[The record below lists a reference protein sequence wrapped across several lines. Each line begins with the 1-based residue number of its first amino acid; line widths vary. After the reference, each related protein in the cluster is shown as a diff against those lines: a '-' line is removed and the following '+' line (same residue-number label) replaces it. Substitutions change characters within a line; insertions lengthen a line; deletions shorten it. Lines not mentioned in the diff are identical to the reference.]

1 MKTANFTFVKKTS
14 FYLALTFLLQSADAL
29 AVTQY
34 RSQPP
39 TFIHDPSEM
48 RTSISLPGSA
58 KIEKLNV
65 PTKMIRTRTKRAE
78 KDERIEPIGIYVA
91 KDEKSLDQLARQL
104 AQRGKEKQLHD
115 LFLEKLRKKG
125 PTNETKVKIILTED
139 ALPLINMDAL
149 SKLLSK
155 THHNVA
161 VNGAEIFKN
170 MNLRKELF
178 AQIKP
183 FFSKND
189 RQTLWNKMKQGEVIH
204 VDEELLP
211 AFAEKMVKRY
221 IPYRGPNCFHASL
234 SFHGQKLSGSPLV
247 NVKEEKGYHNAMINY
262 DELWRVINSHFYE
275 VNPKESPLKY
285 GDMIVFF
292 SVPKNES
299 APIKYN
305 WIRHTAT
312 YLFGPYTFS
321 KGSKSPD
328 TPYSVKTLTEE
339 WETWRTYTDNLG
351 LKIYRRNSQKMK
363 KVPPIDLTDWIY

>member
-1 MKTANFTFVKKTS
+1 MKTPKFTLLKKKS
-14 FYLALTFLLQSADAL
+14 IYVALTLFLQSVDAL

-34 RSQPP
+34 RSQSQV
-39 TFIHDPSEM
+39 FITDPSEM

-58 KIEKLNV
+58 KIEKLDL
-65 PTKMIRTRTKRAE
+65 PARMIKTRTKRAE
-78 KDERIEPIGIYVA
+78 KDERIEPIGIFVA
-91 KDEKSLDQLARQL
+91 KDEKALDQLVKQL
-104 AQRGKEKQLHD
+104 AQKGQENKLHD
-115 LFLEKLRKKG
+115 ILVEKMRKKG

-139 ALPLINMDAL
+139 VLPLINMDSL
-149 SKLLSK
+149 SRLLAK
-155 THHNVA
+155 THHNV
-161 VNGAEIFKN
+161 VISGDEIFKN
-170 MNLRKELF
+170 PDLRKELF

-189 RQTLWNKMKQGEVIH
+189 RQALWNKMKHGETVH

-211 AFAEKMVKRY
+211 SFAEKMVKKY
-221 IPYRGPNCFHASL
+221 IPYRGPNCFHAAL

-247 NVKEEKGYHNAMINY
+247 NVKEEKGYHSAMINY

-275 VNPKESPLKY
+275 VNPKESPMKY
-285 GDMIVFF
+285 GDMVVFF
-292 SVPKNES
+292 NVPKNKS
-299 APIKYN
+299 APMDFH

-339 WETWRTYTDNLG
+339 WETWRTYTENLG
-351 LKIYRRNSQKMK
+351 VKIYRRNSQKMK
-363 KVPPIDLTDWIY
+363 KAPPIDLTDWIY